1 MRPILPDS
9 SWYITEARRKQD
21 PLLQLAEISITRDV
35 ATCGIVIS
43 EVGRGMKHP
52 NTLQRYIDCWEVMSY
67 VDSSHR
73 IWQDTLQIAWQLD
86 RQGRVLPIQDIHIA
100 ACALSINAVLLTH
113 DQHFQEIPGLDATD
127 RIL

>member
-9 SWYITEARRKQD
+9 SWYITEARCKND
-21 PLLQLAEISITRDV
+21 PLLQLADISRSRDI
-35 ATCGIVIS
+35 ATCGVVIS

-52 NTLQRYIDCWEVMSY
+52 NTLRRYIESWEVMCY
-67 VDSSHR
+67 VESNQKV
-73 IWQDTLQIAWQLD
+73 WQHTLELAWQLD

-100 ACALSINAVLLTH
+100 ACALSINAVVLTH
-113 DQHFQEIPGLDATD
+113 DQHFQGISGLDATD